1 MKSHSKVITEISWAF
16 KRRPFKSFH
25 HDGVEIRLRLQS
37 CRTFLS
43 VLLMLTSNLSTLVVR
58 RSRMSSCSS
67 ISVCIP
73 RAMSFSRPRP
83 TDSSS
88 AGQES
93 THGPEPSH
101 SIGTCNPRCS
111 PHGLGSTAV
120 TDPSFLEDRPDAR
133 ALVTC
138 SKTCASEEK
147 AVALNRKATPPCHP
161 PGHPLLVHGVYFRN
175 SYRATHLSAAFEPYI
190 SSSLKLGQ
198 AQVQSGKEEDPHL
211 ETHLRYSSGFSSLYN
226 KYFPS
231 FKKVVKINLNSF
243 LREINSIRTRSAS
256 SM

>member
-1 MKSHSKVITEISWAF
+1 MCSWGSGGEGCPQTRVTWPSALYLAEAWGREAQQTEAEAGMTTTLPAHLQSGPQRSGAHAFSTTKPLLRPTLLQHLQTHVKSHSKVITEISWAF

-88 AGQES
+88 AG
-93 THGPEPSH
+93 
-101 SIGTCNPRCS
+101 
-111 PHGLGSTAV
+111 
-120 TDPSFLEDRPDAR
+120 
-133 ALVTC
+133 
-138 SKTCASEEK
+138 
-147 AVALNRKATPPCHP
+147 
-161 PGHPLLVHGVYFRN
+161 
-175 SYRATHLSAAFEPYI
+175 
-190 SSSLKLGQ
+190 
-198 AQVQSGKEEDPHL
+198 
-211 ETHLRYSSGFSSLYN
+211 
-226 KYFPS
+226 
-231 FKKVVKINLNSF
+231 
-243 LREINSIRTRSAS
+243 
-256 SM
+256 